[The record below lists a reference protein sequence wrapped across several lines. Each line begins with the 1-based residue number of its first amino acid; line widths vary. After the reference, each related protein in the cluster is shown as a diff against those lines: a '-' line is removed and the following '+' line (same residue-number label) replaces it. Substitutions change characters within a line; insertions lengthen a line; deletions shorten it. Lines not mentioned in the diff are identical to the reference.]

1 MTDKYNYIIFHKKCL
16 DGFTGFYLF
25 MKSNKW
31 EKNPIVYS
39 DFPSTKNVPPNI
51 NNKNVII
58 IDVAYHPDIL
68 QKIINKANKVL
79 YIDHHETHIDKIKKM
94 KSKKQNFVIVYD
106 KNKSGA
112 SLVWS
117 TFFNDN
123 NDNNDNKTM
132 PRFVKYVEDN
142 DIGRWEDDDT
152 LPFVASMEIYFKM
165 RPEFKN
171 LRKWDKLLDDKY
183 VDSLIKKGK
192 IIMQYKNH
200 LIDRYSKKYSIKYFP
215 SKMVAN
221 MDSSSLNKI
230 NQYKLAVINSRCPTL
245 SLLGKKIADTVDCD
259 FVLLWIYI
267 IDKKEYHVSLRSKEV
282 NVSDIAKYMGGGGHK
297 HASAFSFSSNDF
309 RIDDIFV

>member
-1 MTDKYNYIIFHKKCL
+1 MANNKYNYIIYHKNCL

-25 MKSNKW
+25 MKSKKW
-31 EKNPIVYS
+31 KKNPIVHP
-39 DFPSTKNVPPNI
+39 DMPSAKKVPPNI

-68 QKIINKANKVL
+68 QQIIDKANKVL
-79 YIDHHETHIDKIKKM
+79 YIDHHETHINKIKKM
-94 KSKKQNFVIVYD
+94 KLKKLNIVYD

-112 SLVWS
+112 SLVWY
-117 TFFNDN
+117 TFFH
-123 NDNNDNKTM
+123 NKTM

-142 DIGRWEDDDT
+142 DIGRWEDDNT

-165 RPEFKN
+165 GPNFKN
-171 LRKWDKLLDDKY
+171 LKKWDKLLDDKY

-200 LIDRYSKKYSIKYFP
+200 LIGKYSKKYSIKYFP

-221 MDSSSLNKI
+221 IDKKILNKI
-230 NQYKLAVINSRCPTL
+230 GQYKVAVINSRCPTL
-245 SLLGKKIADTVDCD
+245 SLLGKKIVDTVDCD

-297 HASAFSFSSNDF
+297 LASAFSFSSNDF
-309 RIDDIFV
+309 RIDDLFTNN

>member
-1 MTDKYNYIIFHKKCL
+1 MTDKYNYIIYHKKCL

-39 DFPSTKNVPPNI
+39 DIPSAKNVPPNI
-51 NNKNVII
+51 DNKNVII
-58 IDVAYHPDIL
+58 IDVAYNPDIL

-94 KSKKQNFVIVYD
+94 KSKKQNFLIVYD

-117 TFFNDN
+117 TFFNNMN
-123 NDNNDNKTM
+123 NNIM

-142 DIGRWEDDDT
+142 DIGRWEDDNT

-165 RPEFKN
+165 IPKFKN

-183 VDSLIKKGK
+183 IDSLIKKGK

-215 SKMVAN
+215 SKIVAN
-221 MDSSSLNKI
+221 INNKNLNKI
-230 NQYKLAVINSRCPTL
+230 GQYKVAVINSRCPTL
-245 SLLGKKIADTVDCD
+245 SLLGKKIADTVNCD

-267 IDKKEYHVSLRSKEV
+267 IDKKKYYVSLRSKEA

-297 HASAFSFSSNDF
+297 HASAFTFSSNDF